1 MFKSDILNIRKVRS
15 EANIKFFE
23 YFGQPNVRCLFKI
36 WKCLWP
42 FEVGCPKNSKHW
54 IFDLNRTF
62 RILKMPDLKIFRLW
76 ISVFDSLRFKLR
88 ISRISR
94 IYSYLEKFD
103 QFAIFVRS
111 EFFCT
116 FETFFSLFALL
127 DFFAHCILK
136 YCCFSLESLES
147 LHLL

>member
-1 MFKSDILNIRKVRS
+1 MTQKTKNVALEKFLEETTLKPWDFWAG
-15 EANIKFFE
+15 EA
-23 YFGQPNVRCLFKI
+23 L
-36 WKCLWP
+36 
-42 FEVGCPKNSKHW
+42 EVGCPKNSKHW

-116 FETFFSLFALL
+116 FETFFALL